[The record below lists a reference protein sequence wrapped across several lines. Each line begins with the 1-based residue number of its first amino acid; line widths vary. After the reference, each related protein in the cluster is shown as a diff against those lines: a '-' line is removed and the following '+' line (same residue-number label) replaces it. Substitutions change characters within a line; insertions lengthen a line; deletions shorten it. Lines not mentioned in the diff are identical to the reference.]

1 MISQRLLGASSRE
14 EYKSPCVSQLKQLPP
29 ALPVL
34 LAVLYMAL
42 LFLESRVAMAT
53 QCVFC

>member
-34 LAVLYMAL
+34 SAVLYMAL